1 MISELCDVPF
11 VMQNVHQPHIG
22 HYFNYAEHVTVEKY
36 GNISSPWFVHS
47 AILSI
52 K

>member
-22 HYFNYAEHVTVEKY
+22 HYFNYAEHVTAENMVPFQVY
-36 GNISSPWFVHS
+36 GLCTVQF
-47 AILSI
+47 
-52 K
+52 